1 MTRDLDTM
9 KVIINQKEK
18 DIEAAELQP
27 MDPEGK
33 KMGEHKRFTFDMVDV
48 PTDPLR

>member
-1 MTRDLDTM
+1 MTRDLDIMTD
-9 KVIINQKEK
+9 IINQKEK
-18 DIEAAELQP
+18 DIEATELQP

-33 KMGEHKRFTFDMVDV
+33 KMGEHKRFTFDVLTV

>member
-1 MTRDLDTM
+1 MERDIDIMRT
-9 KVIINQKEK
+9 IIDQKEK

-27 MDPEGK
+27 LDPEGK
-33 KMGEHKRFTFDMVDV
+33 KLGEHKRFTFDMVDV

>member
-1 MTRDLDTM
+1 MTRDLDIMRT
-9 KVIINQKEK
+9 IIDQKEQ
-18 DIEAAELQP
+18 DIEAEELQP

-33 KMGEHKRFTFDMVDV
+33 KMGEHKRFTFDVLTV

>member
-9 KVIINQKEK
+9 KTIIDQKER
-18 DIEAAELQP
+18 DIEAEELQP

-33 KMGEHKRFTFDMVDV
+33 TMGEHKRFTFDVVDF
-48 PTDPLR
+48 PSDPLR

>member
-18 DIEAAELQP
+18 DIEASQLQP
-27 MDPEGK
+27 MDSEGK
-33 KMGEHKRFTFDMVDV
+33 YMAEHKRFTFDVINV

>member
-9 KVIINQKEK
+9 KTIIDQKEK
-18 DIEAAELQP
+18 DIEASELQP
-27 MDPEGK
+27 MNSEGK
-33 KMGEHKRFTFDMVDV
+33 TLAEHKRFTFDVVTV